1 MSETTKTSQSIFVIL
16 DSLETETSVPGAT
29 PKMQRHT
36 LRREA
41 FPTSEQFETEYDLYQ
56 WALNAGVVHACL
68 QKGVKAH
75 LIDCRARFKASKK
88 GDVWTNEYGQKNLD
102 AYGWEV
108 QERPNAGGSKKLVE
122 KEIETLVKSIK
133 TMLELGLDID
143 TIKPKLLEKYSGQ
156 IVEIALSLVKG

>member
-1 MSETTKTSQSIFVIL
+1 MSETTKTSQSIFTIL
-16 DSLETETSVPGAT
+16 DSLETETSVPGQV
-29 PKMQRHT
+29 PKMQKHS
-36 LRREA
+36 LKREA
-41 FPTSEQFETEYDLYQ
+41 FPTSEQFESEEKLRD
-56 WALNAGVVHACL
+56 WAIGAGCLHAAL

-88 GDVWTNEYGQKNLD
+88 NDVWTNEYGQLNLD

-108 QERPNAGGSKKLVE
+108 QERPNSGGSKKLVE

-133 TMLELGLDID
+133 TMLELGLEVE

-156 IVEIALSLVKG
+156 IVEIALSLVS